1 MKVSGDKTFV
11 AILATASLAFAGSGG
26 GGNDNDKDKAKAKA
40 ARARAAA
47 EKPILPLSATDDA
60 VSVSWIR
67 NVGTVFQANG
77 ASVTLST
84 HGDAHYRYAAP
95 AVGASQATWA
105 VRYLDTDVEAEINE
119 DVSAYVSLRWQD
131 GAHIG
136 RFYVDWSTGF
146 GDINARIGKQALP
159 LGVESRYSYHNY
171 VGGNTSLV
179 GQTYNNQNGATGVLL
194 SKSLADGKLGAALG
208 VFNDDPAISGASGVN
223 QNADNELNV
232 GASVHYDILGSGMAS
247 ADTEIEMNSDG
258 DAVSVGVDYWNHNN
272 RLGGVDINTETAAIF
287 LAGRNGPLQWF
298 AEMQTRTDENDASS
312 AESDHEGYTL
322 SVNHVLPGPD
332 NDGAGYAYGLR
343 YSVHENSDP
352 ASILLAGA
360 QGETTQLSLRG
371 VRTTGYGFDQYVE
384 WSRQNNDPTGGG
396 GSHAISFELGMRI
409 RF

>member
-67 NVGTVFQANG
+67 NIGTVFQANG

-84 HGDAHYRYAAP
+84 HGDAHYRYSAP

-105 VRYLDTDVEAEINE
+105 VRYLDTDVAAEINE

-136 RFYVDWSTGF
+136 RFYVDWSTGL

-171 VGGNTSLV
+171 MGGNTSLV

-194 SKSLADGKLGAALG
+194 SKSLADGKLGVALG

-223 QNADNELNV
+223 PNADNELNV
-232 GASVHYDILGSGMAS
+232 GASVHYDFLGSGMAS

-258 DAVSVGVDYWNHNN
+258 DAVSVGVDYWQHNN

-352 ASILLAGA
+352 ASIFLGA

-384 WSRQNNDPTGGG
+384 WSRQNMDPTGGA